1 MKFSPL
7 LDEMMKA
14 LQVLPGVGPKSAQ
27 RMAFTLL
34 ERERSGGLRLAS
46 LLNRALTEI
55 GHCSHCRTFTEND
68 RCEICAN
75 PKREE
80 NGLLCVV
87 ESPADVAAIEQTGQ
101 FSGRYFVLMG
111 HLSPLDGIGPDDIG
125 LDRLEQRL
133 EAESITEVILATNP
147 TVEGEATAN
156 YIAELCAQYGV
167 DASRIAHGVPV
178 GGELE
183 MVDGTTLSHS
193 LAGRHKIT
201 F

>member
-1 MKFSPL
+1 R
-7 LDEMMKA
+7 A
-14 LQVLPGVGPKSAQ
+14 GQIPG
-27 RMAFTLL
+27 
-34 ERERSGGLRLAS
+34 AS
-46 LLNRALTEI
+46 L
-55 GHCSHCRTFTEND
+55 G
-68 RCEICAN
+68 
-75 PKREE
+75 
-80 NGLLCVV
+80 
-87 ESPADVAAIEQTGQ
+87 
-101 FSGRYFVLMG
+101 LMG
-111 HLSPLDGIGPDDIG
+111 HRSTLDGIGPDDIG

-133 EAESITEVILATNP
+133 EAESITEGILATKP

-183 MVDGTTLSHS
+183 MVDGTTLSPP